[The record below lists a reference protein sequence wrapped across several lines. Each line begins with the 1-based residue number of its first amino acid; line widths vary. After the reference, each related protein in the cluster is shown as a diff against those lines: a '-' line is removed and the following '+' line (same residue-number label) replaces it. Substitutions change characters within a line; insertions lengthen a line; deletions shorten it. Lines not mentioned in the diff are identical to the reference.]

1 MAKYYVT
8 DLHTGE
14 TIAFEGRHQLTAWWK
29 RVNAVKVGF
38 LNRDLHL
45 DDLFANLNLT
55 GKDVRRIRY
64 IGPATSI
71 CPYGVVVEEHVLRRY
86 TVHDETGRS
95 VDIRHWPASDWE
107 EPAKAREESPNLNG
121 WKRHTHRRP
130 GRSMELAMMR
140 ETACESHGE
149 DDELGV
155 YEIPPVRRK
164 AAHAES
170 KQRTAGN
177 DLASWKNTRCEKQ
190 YLRHGSKHGDCDARS
205 KRFIDPEWLEP
216 VEEPVGP
223 EWFEPFEDDA
233 A

>member
-1 MAKYYVT
+1 MVKYYVT

-38 LNRDLHL
+38 LNRDLYL

-107 EPAKAREESPNLNG
+107 EPAGKCSDVPNFNG
-121 WKRHTHRRP
+121 WKRHSHRRA
-130 GRSMELAMMR
+130 GRAMELSVMR
-140 ETACESHGE
+140 ESSRECLDE
-149 DDELGV
+149 DDEFGV
-155 YEIPPVRRK
+155 YMVPPVRRK

-170 KQRTAGN
+170 KRRASGP
-177 DLASWKNTRCEKQ
+177 DLGSWKNIRCKKQ
-190 YLRHGSKHGDCDARS
+190 YQRHSGKHGDCGAS
-205 KRFIDPEWLEP
+205 LKRVIASDWLEP
-216 VEEPVGP
+216 TEEPVAP
-223 EWFEPFEDDA
+223 NWFEPFEEEA